1 VRQSEDTSPLSN
13 SAVRSRTNPG
23 GNGTLATERPQGVT
37 STGRRTLHRALSRH
51 PILFEPVPPSARTAH
66 DKVEGY
72 VHRVAALLEAHPRV
86 DAFVVPE
93 LVNENHNGEPMY
105 RSGDVRQF
113 ASLVSKESGC
123 EAILNRVVAHAR
135 SIPEL
140 QEWCAG
146 AIAEG
151 IHNVMFIGGTSRY
164 IPYPGPSVV
173 EANAG
178 ALALVRQH
186 AGLIGNVV
194 IPHRN
199 DEGYRMLTKTKSGA
213 SFFTTQIVF
222 DPEPVASLIDE
233 YGRLC
238 RAYGVAPASV
248 LLSVAPVADEDDLEF
263 VRWLGAEIPEK
274 VERSLVSG
282 EGSGSIA
289 AAVGTWRGV
298 VEASARW
305 EVPVPLG
312 VNVEVVSP
320 RHFATAVEL
329 LSAFEKEMGAGGDG
343 GR

>member
-1 VRQSEDTSPLSN
+1 MPTPGFFAAGLPWERGEQNRESE
-13 SAVRSRTNPG
+13 G
-23 GNGTLATERPQGVT
+23 GVT
-37 STGRRTLHRALSRH
+37 MIRRTLKRALSKH

-66 DKVEGY
+66 DKVETY
-72 VHRVAALLEAHPRV
+72 VRRVAALLEAHPRV

-105 RSGDVRQF
+105 RSGDVRRFGSQ
-113 ASLVSKESGC
+113 VSKESGC
-123 EAILNRVVAHAR
+123 EAILNRVVAHSR

-140 QEWCAG
+140 EEWCRKT
-146 AIAEG
+146 IAEG
-151 IHNVMFIGGTSRY
+151 IRNVMFIGGTSRY

-178 ALALVRQH
+178 ALSLIHEH

-194 IPHRN
+194 IPHRH

-222 DPEPVASLIDE
+222 DPEPIASLIDE

-238 RAYGVAPASV
+238 RAYGVTPASV
-248 LLSVAPVADEDDLEF
+248 ILSVAPVADEDDLEF

-274 VERSLVSG
+274 VEHALVTG
-282 EGSGSIA
+282 DGSGSIA
-289 AAVGTWRGV
+289 AAVATWRGV
-298 VEASARW
+298 LEASARW
-305 EVPVPLG
+305 EISVPLG

-329 LSAFEKEMGAGGDG
+329 LSAFEKEIAEGGG
-343 GR
+343 